1 MTKGELIQQ
10 LSKYKFD
17 EDNVKLA
24 IRADF
29 KCEYCDK
36 DMLADMDAYKLW
48 QVDHIIPQFLG
59 LADKD
64 KLENLA
70 LSCTQCNKDLK
81 GKWNVSEQTID
92 SQRKIYI
99 FLIREYIKEK
109 RKVKNAE
116 VDEIR
121 AIVDSFRGSNKSF

>member
-1 MTKGELIQQ
+1 MTKEELIQQ
-10 LSKYKFD
+10 LSKFNFD
-17 EDNVKLA
+17 KTNVELA

-59 LADKD
+59 LDNREDFNNK
-64 KLENLA
+64 A
-70 LSCTQCNKDLK
+70 LSCMQCNKDLK
-81 GKWNVSEQTID
+81 GKWNPLENIVVERN
-92 SQRKIYI
+92 RKNYI
-99 FLIREYIKEK
+99 LLVREYIDEK

-116 VDEIR
+116 VDQIR
-121 AIVDSFRGSNKSF
+121 TIVDNYRK

>member
-1 MTKGELIQQ
+1 MTKEELIQQ
-10 LSKYKFD
+10 LSKYNFD
-17 EDNVKLA
+17 KTNVELA

-59 LADKD
+59 LDNREDFNNK
-64 KLENLA
+64 A
-70 LSCTQCNKDLK
+70 LSCVQCNKDLK
-81 GKWNVSEQTID
+81 GKWNPLENIVVERN
-92 SQRKIYI
+92 RKNHI
-99 FLIREYIKEK
+99 LLVREYIDEK

-116 VDEIR
+116 VDQIR
-121 AIVDSFRGSNKSF
+121 TIVDNYRK